1 MKFNGKNMK
10 IYIEIFEII
19 VKLICAIGTVA
30 SIIFGLGKIDSTLK
44 EQRFSNRL
52 ELADDMINEY
62 ISLSEEA
69 SKAVFYII
77 AESNGYANEYQS
89 LADSQRKHVSQL
101 EEMKKKILAYGS
113 TELVDLFFDSYND
126 VRIKVEND
134 ANDFDSFKS
143 YFYYM
148 PLIAS
153 YIKYD
158 LTGEIVNPSIFYNS
172 IMTELKELEKA
183 QGMEN
188 FHSEMINTNNLL
200 VQKYHLSKDFVW
212 LED

>member
-1 MKFNGKNMK
+1 MKFNRKFYK
-10 IYIEIFEII
+10 EIFEMI
-19 VKLICAIGTVA
+19 VKLIGAIGTVA
-30 SIIFGLGKIDSTLK
+30 TIFFGLGKIDSTLK

-52 ELADDMINEY
+52 ELAGDMINEY

-69 SKAVFYII
+69 SNAVLYMV
-77 AESNGYANEYQS
+77 AESNGYANECQS
-89 LADSQRKHVSQL
+89 LADSPRKHASQL
-101 EEMKKKILAYGS
+101 EEMKKKIMAYGS
-113 TELVDLFFDSYND
+113 TELVNLFFDSYND
-126 VRIKVEND
+126 VRTKVESD

-200 VQKYHLSKDFVW
+200 IQKYHLSKDFVW

>member
-1 MKFNGKNMK
+1 MK

-69 SKAVFYII
+69 SKAVLYII
-77 AESNGYANEYQS
+77 AESNGYANECQS
-89 LADSQRKHVSQL
+89 LADSPRKHASQL

-113 TELVDLFFDSYND
+113 TELVNLFFDSYND
-126 VRIKVEND
+126 VRIKIESD

-183 QGMEN
+183 PGMEN

>member
-1 MKFNGKNMK
+1 
-10 IYIEIFEII
+10 
-19 VKLICAIGTVA
+19 
-30 SIIFGLGKIDSTLK
+30 
-44 EQRFSNRL
+44 
-52 ELADDMINEY
+52 
-62 ISLSEEA
+62 
-69 SKAVFYII
+69 
-77 AESNGYANEYQS
+77 
-89 LADSQRKHVSQL
+89 
-101 EEMKKKILAYGS
+101 
-113 TELVDLFFDSYND
+113 
-126 VRIKVEND
+126 
-134 ANDFDSFKS
+134 
-143 YFYYM
+143 M

-200 VQKYHLSKDFVW
+200 IQKYHLSKDFVW

>member
-1 MKFNGKNMK
+1 MKFNRKFYK
-10 IYIEIFEII
+10 EIFEMI
-19 VKLICAIGTVA
+19 VKLIGAIGTVA
-30 SIIFGLGKIDSTLK
+30 TIFFGLGKIDSTLK

-52 ELADDMINEY
+52 ELAGDMINEY

-69 SKAVFYII
+69 SKAVLYMV
-77 AESNGYANEYQS
+77 AESNGYANECQS
-89 LADSQRKHVSQL
+89 LADSPRKHASQL
-101 EEMKKKILAYGS
+101 EEMKKKIMAYGS
-113 TELVDLFFDSYND
+113 TELVNLFFDSYND
-126 VRIKVEND
+126 VRTKVESD

-200 VQKYHLSKDFVW
+200 IQKYHLLKDFVW

>member
-1 MKFNGKNMK
+1 MK

-69 SKAVFYII
+69 SKAVLYII
-77 AESNGYANEYQS
+77 AESNGYANECQS
-89 LADSQRKHVSQL
+89 LADSPRKHASQL

-113 TELVDLFFDSYND
+113 TELVNLFFDSYND
-126 VRIKVEND
+126 VRIKIESD

>member
-1 MKFNGKNMK
+1 MRFYK
-10 IYIEIFEII
+10 EIFEMVVMGIG
-19 VKLICAIGTVA
+19 AIGSVA
-30 SIIFGLGKIDSTLK
+30 SIFFCLGKIDSTLK

-77 AESNGYANEYQS
+77 AESNGYANKYQS
-89 LADSQRKHVSQL
+89 LVDSQRKHVSQL

-113 TELVDLFFDSYND
+113 TELVNLFFDSYND
-126 VRIKVEND
+126 LRIKVDSD
-134 ANDFDSFKS
+134 ANDFDSFKR

-172 IMTELKELEKA
+172 IMTELKKLEKA

-200 VQKYHLSKDFVW
+200 IQKYHLSKDFVW

>member
-1 MKFNGKNMK
+1 MDIRRKNMK
-10 IYIEIFEII
+10 FYKEIVEMIAMGI
-19 VKLICAIGTVA
+19 GAIGTVV
-30 SIIFGLGKIDSTLK
+30 SVFVSLDKINSTLK

-69 SKAVFYII
+69 SKAVLYII
-77 AESNGYANEYQS
+77 AESNGYANKCQS
-89 LADSQRKHVSQL
+89 LADSPRKHASQL
-101 EEMKKKILAYGS
+101 EEMKKKIMSYGS
-113 TELVDLFFDSYND
+113 TELVNLFFDSYND

-188 FHSEMINTNNLL
+188 FHSEMINRNNLL
-200 VQKYHLSKDFVW
+200 IQKYHLSKDFVW

>member
-1 MKFNGKNMK
+1 MKFNRKFYK
-10 IYIEIFEII
+10 EIFEMI
-19 VKLICAIGTVA
+19 VKLIGAIGTVA
-30 SIIFGLGKIDSTLK
+30 TIFFGLGKIDSTLK

-52 ELADDMINEY
+52 ELAGDMINEY

-69 SKAVFYII
+69 SKAVLYMV
-77 AESNGYANEYQS
+77 AESNGYANECQS
-89 LADSQRKHVSQL
+89 LADSPRKHASQL
-101 EEMKKKILAYGS
+101 EEMKKKITAYGS
-113 TELVDLFFDSYND
+113 TELVNLFFDSYND
-126 VRIKVEND
+126 VRTKVESD

-200 VQKYHLSKDFVW
+200 IQKYHLSKDFVW

>member
-1 MKFNGKNMK
+1 MDIKRQNMKFNKD
-10 IYIEIFEII
+10 IFEMI
-19 VKLICAIGTVA
+19 VMGIGSIGTVV
-30 SIIFGLGKIDSTLK
+30 SIFIGLDKIKSTLK

-52 ELADDMINEY
+52 ELAGDMINEY

-69 SKAVFYII
+69 SKAVLCMV
-77 AESNGYANEYQS
+77 AESNGYANECQS
-89 LADSQRKHVSQL
+89 LADSLRKHASQL
-101 EEMKKKILAYGS
+101 EEMKKKIMAYGS
-113 TELVDLFFDSYND
+113 TELV
-126 VRIKVEND
+126 
-134 ANDFDSFKS
+134 NDFDSFKS

-172 IMTELKELEKA
+172 IMTELKKLEKA

-200 VQKYHLSKDFVW
+200 IQKYHLSKDFVW

>member
-1 MKFNGKNMK
+1 MDIKRQNMKFNK
-10 IYIEIFEII
+10 EIFEMI
-19 VKLICAIGTVA
+19 VMGIGSIGTVV
-30 SIIFGLGKIDSTLK
+30 SIFIGLDKIKSTLK

-52 ELADDMINEY
+52 ELAGDMINEY

-69 SKAVFYII
+69 SKAVLCMV
-77 AESNGYANEYQS
+77 AESNGYANECQS
-89 LADSQRKHVSQL
+89 LADSLRKHASQL
-101 EEMKKKILAYGS
+101 EEMKKKIMAYGS
-113 TELVDLFFDSYND
+113 TELVNLFFDSYKD
-126 VRIKVEND
+126 VLIKMEND

-153 YIKYD
+153 YIKSD

-172 IMTELKELEKA
+172 IMTELKKLEKA

-200 VQKYHLSKDFVW
+200 IQKYHLSKDFVW

>member
-1 MKFNGKNMK
+1 MKFYK
-10 IYIEIFEII
+10 EIFEMI
-19 VKLICAIGTVA
+19 VKLIGALGTVA
-30 SIIFGLGKIDSTLK
+30 TIYFGLDKIDSTLK

-69 SKAVFYII
+69 SKAVLYMI
-77 AESNGYANEYQS
+77 AESNGYANECQS
-89 LADSQRKHVSQL
+89 LADSPRKHASQL
-101 EEMKKKILAYGS
+101 EEMKKKIMSYGS
-113 TELVDLFFDSYND
+113 TELVNLFFDSYND

-134 ANDFDSFKS
+134 ANDIDSFKS

-172 IMTELKELEKA
+172 IMPELKKLEKA

-188 FHSEMINTNNLL
+188 FHTEMVNTNNLL
-200 VQKYHLSKDFVW
+200 IQKYHLSKDFVW

>member
-1 MKFNGKNMK
+1 MRFDK
-10 IYIEIFEII
+10 EIFETI
-19 VKLICAIGTVA
+19 VMGIGAIGTVV
-30 SIIFGLGKIDSTLK
+30 SIFVGLEKINSTLK

-77 AESNGYANEYQS
+77 AESNGYANEYKS
-89 LADSQRKHVSQL
+89 LSDSPRKHSSQL
-101 EEMKKKILAYGS
+101 EEMKKKIMAYGS
-113 TELVDLFFDSYND
+113 TELVNMFFDSYND
-126 VRIKVEND
+126 LRIKVD
-134 ANDFDSFKS
+134 SDVNDFDSFKS

-158 LTGEIVNPSIFYNS
+158 LTGEIVSPSIFYNS
-172 IMTELKELEKA
+172 FMAKLKELEKE

-188 FHSEMINTNNLL
+188 FHLEMINTNNLL
-200 VQKYHLSKDFVW
+200 IQKYHLSKDFVW